1 MQYQNINI
9 TNNNNKLVIEF
20 NGDKKEI
27 EIEPKNYSIDELI
40 EELND
45 AFIKLN
51 ISINISVYE
60 NDYIIFYS
68 YKYKDFSFKNEETQ
82 ITRLLGFTKDYYG
95 SDIIHQSENKY
106 SVF

>member
-1 MQYQNINI
+1 MQFQNIDI

-20 NGDKKEI
+20 DGDKKEI

-45 AFIKLN
+45 AFIDLGV
-51 ISINISVYE
+51 SIHTSIYE
-60 NDYIIFYS
+60 NEYIIFYS
-68 YKYKDFSFKNEETQ
+68 YNYKHFSFKNEENQ
-82 ITRLLGFTKDYYG
+82 LTRLLGFTEGYYG

-106 SVF
+106 SVV

>member
-1 MQYQNINI
+1 MQFQNIDI

-20 NGDKKEI
+20 DGDKKEI
-27 EIEPKNYSIDELI
+27 EIEPKNYSIDEII

-51 ISINISVYE
+51 ISIHISTHE
-60 NDYIIFYS
+60 NEYIIFYS
-68 YKYKDFSFKNEETQ
+68 YKYIDFSFKNEENQ
-82 ITRLLGFTKDYYG
+82 LTRLLGFTKDYYG

-106 SVF
+106 SVV